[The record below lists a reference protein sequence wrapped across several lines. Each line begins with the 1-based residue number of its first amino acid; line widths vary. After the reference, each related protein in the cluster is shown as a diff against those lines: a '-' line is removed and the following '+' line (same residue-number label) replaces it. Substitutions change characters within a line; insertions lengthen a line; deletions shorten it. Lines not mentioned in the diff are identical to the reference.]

1 MRGASKT
8 GLAATILT
16 ALIITTAATAQ
27 QSLLTRLQERMD
39 RQDEQRRHLVY
50 SYSSET
56 LVHKLDQRGAIE
68 KTDTIR
74 AWQKFKGD
82 SLLEYTL
89 LYSSDK
95 KGRDDGNKGKRGGSE
110 FPKLTDPAYDFQVDP
125 EDGRIRFNPKKAKKG
140 DLAGELLFDP
150 QSLDLRQ
157 VKAAMPRQKWPVN
170 EFEMEISF
178 LQVEGHSLP
187 AVFKMQAGWNA
198 VVSQGRIR
206 VESRLSDHRIYPSA
220 P

>member
-1 MRGASKT
+1 MRGAPKKWL
-8 GLAATILT
+8 LAK
-16 ALIITTAATAQ
+16 ALAVIIMATAAHAQ
-27 QSLLTRLQERMD
+27 QSLLARIQERMD
-39 RQDEQRRHLVY
+39 RQDEQRKYLVY

-68 KTDTIR
+68 KTDTTR

-89 LYSSDK
+89 LYSSDQK
-95 KGRDDGNKGKRGGSE
+95 ERDGGRKEKQGGSE
-110 FPKLTDPAYDFQVDP
+110 FPKLTDPAYDFQVDQ
-125 EDGRIRFNPKKAKKG
+125 EAGRIRFNPKKAKRG

-150 QSLDLRQ
+150 QSLDLKQ
-157 VKAAMPRQKWPVN
+157 VRAAMARHKWPVN
-170 EFEMEISF
+170 EFDMEISF

-198 VVSQGRIR
+198 LVSQGRIR
-206 VESRLSDHRIYPSA
+206 VESRLSDHHIYPSA